1 MLPDSFLLNKEM
13 GDYSSTCCKI
23 WILTAS
29 NESWTQRRPEHS
41 VKIFQPQTHF
51 PSKFRC
57 DNFADIFSY
66 KWYEYYPEEYNP
78 PRNDITNTV
87 IYIKV
92 LDFSEETKVASE
104 NTQCLTAAANLSKAI
119 KKTFEN
125 LTPLWYCN
133 SIVTLEVIKNFN
145 CVITFAFL

>member
-1 MLPDSFLLNKEM
+1 M
-13 GDYSSTCCKI
+13 
-23 WILTAS
+23 
-29 NESWTQRRPEHS
+29 
-41 VKIFQPQTHF
+41 KIFQPQTHF

-92 LDFSEETKVASE
+92 LNFSEETKVASE
-104 NTQCLTAAANLSKAI
+104 NTLCLTAAAILSKAI
-119 KKTFEN
+119 KK
-125 LTPLWYCN
+125 
-133 SIVTLEVIKNFN
+133 NFRKLDSSL
-145 CVITFAFL
+145 VL